1 MNVLFTCLIP
11 VQNHIWDVFFIVLR
25 RTGYPA
31 HRKMKIMFNL
41 RNIWSDKI
49 FPFPKIKPHQLHREF
64 HWKREERH
72 VLNCKKE
79 IIYHIYFWLS
89 GIGESV
95 IFKLF
100 FRISWQIIGIK
111 YKQESK
117 NSNTYLHTHG
127 MTNPF
132 NHLYN
137 HIFIIVDIK
146 SIYTL
151 RFMQL

>member
-1 MNVLFTCLIP
+1 
-11 VQNHIWDVFFIVLR
+11 
-25 RTGYPA
+25 
-31 HRKMKIMFNL
+31 MKIMFNL

-49 FPFPKIKPHQLHREF
+49 FPFPKIKPYQLHREF

-79 IIYHIYFWLS
+79 IISHIYFCLS

-100 FRISWQIIGIK
+100 FRIIWQIIGIK

-127 MTNPF
+127 MTNPL

-137 HIFIIVDIK
+137 HIFIMVDIK
-146 SIYTL
+146 TFTL
-151 RFMQL
+151 WGLCNYKHSHFLFFDILKPIICFHKYNKNILEY